1 MDDPVKGAA
10 GTDEAEVKPTEA
22 ETKPMKYKPFYLK
35 TKTEDMIKYGK
46 KAVAMFPRRERQTA
60 DAIRETMLE
69 MYRLT
74 IMIERKYYKKTT
86 LQELDTDLEILRH
99 FVRLAADPDYYDERI
114 PKKENGK
121 PVKDKD
127 GHTVTVKMQP
137 PLPFKKYQVWSEMLD
152 EIGKIIGGYM
162 KTLKG

>member
-1 MDDPVKGAA
+1 MDEPVTGAA
-10 GTDEAEVKPTEA
+10 GTDEAEVKPV
-22 ETKPMKYKPFYLK
+22 KYKPFYLK

-86 LQELDTDLEILRH
+86 LQELDTEHMMQEAALMCREILGAGGDGYD
-99 FVRLAADPDYYDERI
+99 VR
-114 PKKENGK
+114 
-121 PVKDKD
+121 
-127 GHTVTVKMQP
+127 
-137 PLPFKKYQVWSEMLD
+137 
-152 EIGKIIGGYM
+152 
-162 KTLKG
+162 